1 MFAEFKP
8 TAVLE
13 KDNLPEYNA
22 PFDIGGALDPFLSVA
37 DIDSS
42 AEDWMELLADSWG
55 LDWTASDTSSDEES

>member
-13 KDNLPEYNA
+13 KDKSPEHNA
-22 PFDIGGALDPFLSVA
+22 PFDLGGAFDPFLSLA

-55 LDWTASDTSSDEES
+55 LDWTASDASSDEES